1 MKKILLLLSFS
12 LLLSGCTTNYDVPTQ
27 PVQSYKEYPAVVEK
41 AEKQPATI
49 ETVSP
54 LVPDRIDQQIE
65 KATNE
70 VNLSND
76 NSYINVDGNEVH
88 SPAYANSVPS
98 GASAICRDGTYS
110 FSQHRQGTCSSHGG
124 VATWY

>member
-12 LLLSGCTTNYDVPTQ
+12 LLLSGCATNYDVPVQPTQ
-27 PVQSYKEYPAVVEK
+27 PIKEYPAVVETVQ
-41 AEKQPATI
+41 EQP
-49 ETVSP
+49 TVNEIKTSLP
-54 LVPDRIDQQIE
+54 TENVSQQAE

-76 NSYINVDGNEVH
+76 DSYINVDGNQVH
-88 SPAYANSVPS
+88 SPAYADSIPS

-110 FSQHRQGTCSSHGG
+110 FSQHRQGTCSGHGG
-124 VATWY
+124 VASWY